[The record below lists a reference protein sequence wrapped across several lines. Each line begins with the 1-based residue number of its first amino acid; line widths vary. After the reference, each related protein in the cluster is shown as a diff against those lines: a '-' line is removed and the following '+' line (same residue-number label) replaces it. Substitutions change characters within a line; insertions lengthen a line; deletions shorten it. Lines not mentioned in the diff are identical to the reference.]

1 MQLWLV
7 WNSMQT
13 RLTLSSWRSAYL
25 LLPTAGVC
33 YHIRFNVVLQLV
45 ILSFFLIFIL
55 FFAVLRL
62 NPEPCTCLTTMLFLH
77 LCFCLLFSFLWCQW
91 QNPGTYACCASSLP
105 LPCCPQPWFFLGL
118 CAYDGYCQLIPRC
131 FTEWL
136 ITSLAGV
143 LLECLLFDFLIMRLT
158 TNKPTI
164 ISFVEHKFNQCST
177 SLLLKIWE
185 FCKVYTSS
193 SIEKL
198 QKQKLHTKVFLKLA
212 FFISICYI

>member
-1 MQLWLV
+1 M
-7 WNSMQT
+7 
-13 RLTLSSWRSAYL
+13 R
-25 LLPTAGVC
+25 
-33 YHIRFNVVLQLV
+33 
-45 ILSFFLIFIL
+45 
-55 FFAVLRL
+55 AVQAVF
-62 NPEPCTCLTTMLFLH
+62 PCT
-77 LCFCLLFSFLWCQW
+77 
-91 QNPGTYACCASSLP
+91 AV
-105 LPCCPQPWFFLGL
+105 PQPWFFLGL
-118 CAYDGYCQLIPRC
+118 CAYDGYRQLIPRC

-198 QKQKLHTKVFLKLA
+198 MKQKLHTKVFLKLA
-212 FFISICYI
+212 FLLVYVIYDNRFHSVILVHVIIFFDHIHLITLLCPFHLYTSSFNQPLSVFVSVSLLFLCMSLSLCCDINQDCVQKHW